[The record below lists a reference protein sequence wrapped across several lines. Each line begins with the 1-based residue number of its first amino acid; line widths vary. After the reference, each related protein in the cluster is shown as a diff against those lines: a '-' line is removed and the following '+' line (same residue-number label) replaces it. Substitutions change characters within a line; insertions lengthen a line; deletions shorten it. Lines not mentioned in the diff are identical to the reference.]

1 MKPLHTAW
9 CAVGFVL
16 SLCVA
21 LSGCGMSTLERHTTA
36 AGLLHGATGVAASVI
51 DQGAREAAAGA
62 GDADE
67 LRAALVPW
75 RRAEAAQHLVAAA
88 VEVYIAEVLAMA
100 VAEATGEADD
110 ERARR
115 ALVHAVTAYRALVDL
130 LAEYGVTLPSVASVL
145 RFVAEIGGALQ
156 P

>member
-1 MKPLHTAW
+1 MKPLHAAW

-62 GDADE
+62 DSPEAVRE
-67 LRAALVPW
+67 ALVPW
-75 RRAEAAQHLVAAA
+75 RRAEAAQHLVAAGVDA
-88 VEVYIAEVLAMA
+88 YTDAVLAY
-100 VAEATGEADD
+100 ATGD
-110 ERARR
+110 EDETRLTR
-115 ALVHAVTAYRALVDL
+115 ALAGAVSAYAALVDL
-130 LAEYGVTLPSVASVL
+130 LATYGATLPGVGRVL
-145 RFVAEIGGALQ
+145 ALFGGAVA

>member
-36 AGLLHGATGVAASVI
+36 AGLLHGMTGVAAGVV
-51 DQGAREAAAGA
+51 DRGAREAAAGA

-75 RRAEAAQHLVAAA
+75 RRAEAAQHLVAAGVDA
-88 VEVYIAEVLAMA
+88 YTDAVLAY
-100 VAEATGEADD
+100 ATGD
-110 ERARR
+110 EDETRLTR
-115 ALVHAVTAYRALVDL
+115 ALAGAVSAYAALVDL
-130 LAEYGVTLPSVASVL
+130 LATYGATLPGVGRVL
-145 RFVAEIGGALQ
+145 ALFGGAVA